1 MYKQALEYKA
11 KEDWDNYLICLLES
25 DEIEANKELHLFY
38 RDTKWKS
45 KTNLTHIL
53 PTIQK
58 LIDKNNNEA
67 QYLLGYMYHYG
78 IIVKENYEKAIHYY
92 TLSANQGHSSGQNN
106 LGYMYHYGLGIEQN
120 YEKAIYYYTL
130 SANQGYASA
139 QNNLGIMYYDGRRV
153 EQNYEKAIH
162 YFTLSANQGAPN
174 AQCSLGVLYHNGN
187 GVEKNNEKA
196 IHYYTLSANK
206 GNPHAQNNLKLIPK
220 IEKIKYYSKIEKEK
234 LIIENELLKKE
245 VEELKT
251 HIHAMPDGKLY
262 IEAKS
267 HYDNIR

>member
-11 KEDWDNYLICLLES
+11 KEDWNNYLICLLES

-38 RDTKWKS
+38 RVTKWYS

-130 SANQGYASA
+130 SANQDNYYA
-139 QNNLGIMYYDGRRV
+139 QYNL
-153 EQNYEKAIH
+153 EH
-162 YFTLSANQGAPN
+162 
-174 AQCSLGVLYHNGN
+174 
-187 GVEKNNEKA
+187 
-196 IHYYTLSANK
+196 
-206 GNPHAQNNLKLIPK
+206 IPK
-220 IEKIKYYSKIEKEK
+220 IELVKYELKQKNIEIEEFKKKIE
-234 LIIENELLKKE
+234 ELE
-245 VEELKT
+245 T
-251 HIHAMPDGKLY
+251 HIRAMPDGELY
-262 IEAKS
+262 FEAQE
-267 HYDNIR
+267 HYKDQLSKKGEKA